1 MEDRSADRWSVG
13 IAIMLALLG
22 LLGAVTA
29 WRIGIVSS
37 DADDATTD
45 GLAAV
50 RAANEAEVESLASVA
65 QANDSWLDYE
75 RNRQRA
81 EALETAAMPEQA
93 SNYWKQAVAHWEL
106 VEPDFVGSD
115 HIYNRESHLASLL
128 KDASA
133 TNDLDSGPHFEAA
146 EHGYDVV
153 SHLTIAGI
161 VTGAALPLLTVAE
174 ILKGRGR
181 LVFGVVGGA
190 VLVLG
195 AALTGMWW
203 S

>member
-1 MEDRSADRWSVG
+1 MEDRQADRWSVG

-22 LLGAVTA
+22 LLGAMTA

-37 DADDATTD
+37 DSDDATGD

-50 RAANEAEVESLASVA
+50 RAANEAEVESFAAVA
-65 QANDSWLDYE
+65 QANDAWLDYE

-81 EALETAAMPEQA
+81 EALETAGMPEQA

-106 VEPDFVGSD
+106 VRPDFVGSD
-115 HIYNRESHLASLL
+115 HVYSRESHLAASLR
-128 KDASA
+128 DASA
-133 TNDLDSGPHFEAA
+133 TNDLSAGPHFDAA

-153 SHLTIAGI
+153 SRLAIAGI
-161 VTGAALPLLTVAE
+161 VTGAALPLLTAAE
-174 ILKGRGR
+174 ILRGRGR
-181 LVFGVVGGA
+181 AFFGVTGAA

-195 AALTGMWW
+195 AVLTGVWW